1 MQPTH
6 IGRYRVLSLIGA
18 GGMGQVFLAEDTDLG
33 RRVAINVLSPD
44 QGATLADL
52 GYVLAGLGEI
62 EEAITCFEG
71 AADARAGLIVYLKV
85 EPMVD
90 PLRAHPRFVSLM
102 RRLNL
107 G

>member
-1 MQPTH
+1 MLA
-6 IGRYRVLSLIGA
+6 VLGHVYAVS
-18 GGMGQVFLAEDTDLG
+18 
-33 RRVAINVLSPD
+33 
-44 QGATLADL
+44 
-52 GYVLAGLGEI
+52 GLGEI

-71 AADARAGLIVYLKV
+71 AADARAGSIVYLKV

-107 G
+107 GSDPQRGQLRAACSIVAAWIATVSSTRRA